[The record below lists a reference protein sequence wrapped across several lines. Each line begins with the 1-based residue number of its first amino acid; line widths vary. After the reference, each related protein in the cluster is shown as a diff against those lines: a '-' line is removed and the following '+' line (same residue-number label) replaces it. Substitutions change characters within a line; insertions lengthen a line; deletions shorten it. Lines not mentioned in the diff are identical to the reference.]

1 MYYILPSAAFHL
13 QVLLKFLRY
22 FSGPKLRRSLLHA
35 PCTNFPRA
43 CSPPFDLNLTFRS
56 FVVAILNAGG
66 YLSPTD
72 TSLVNNV
79 LYRPNMTFFAPNT
92 QGALNEF
99 SAIAPNMSQA
109 ELAATFDYH
118 AVPNFLGYSSQLKNG
133 MQLQTEEG
141 TNVTI
146 TIQGNTTYVNGA
158 KIITSDYLVANG
170 VVHLI
175 DR

>member
-1 MYYILPSAAFHL
+1 
-13 QVLLKFLRY
+13 
-22 FSGPKLRRSLLHA
+22 
-35 PCTNFPRA
+35 
-43 CSPPFDLNLTFRS
+43 
-56 FVVAILNAGG
+56 
-66 YLSPTD
+66 
-72 TSLVNNV
+72 
-79 LYRPNMTFFAPNT
+79 MTFFAPNT